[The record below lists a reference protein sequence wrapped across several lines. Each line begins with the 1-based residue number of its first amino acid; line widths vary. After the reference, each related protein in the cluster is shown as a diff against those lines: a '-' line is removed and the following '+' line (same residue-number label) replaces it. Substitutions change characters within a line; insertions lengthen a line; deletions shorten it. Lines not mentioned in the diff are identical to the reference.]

1 MNFNIDIYCL
11 LISENITDQKHDTS
25 INDQTDISL
34 IPMSKGLD
42 GPSGGIQLQSVP
54 QKCVAST
61 SPFITLVSVD
71 SIHVDVVCNWAAVDE
86 KLVVEILIKRLKE

>member
-25 INDQTDISL
+25 INDQTAISL
-34 IPMSKGLD
+34 IPMSKGLG

-61 SPFITLVSVD
+61 SPFTLVSVRID
-71 SIHVDVVCNWAAVDE
+71 TCGCCLQLGDC
-86 KLVVEILIKRLKE
+86 R